1 MPMRMAMIQ
10 MLEQQIIAQ
19 MNNISIFEG
28 LESGDLE
35 RIIHPELHIDE
46 FKSKLGDDEDV
57 VVISFKLNSKEPA
70 NDLVAFVEKGYEW
83 VLDADVS
90 AGEMEDG
97 SYIVFV
103 EIDRNEE
110 CINNIIDLMTDLM
123 NLTEQKLKDWRVRY
137 YKSHEETEFSRE
149 SLEKMIPKTPEQYEK
164 KFGKK
169 SLDELKIASG
179 INVNTKAPKNEYTE
193 NLRNLAGIIR

>member
-10 MLEQQIIAQ
+10 MLEQQIITQ

-28 LESGDLE
+28 LESGDLQ

-57 VVISFKLNSKEPA
+57 VVVSFKLNSKEPA

-110 CINNIIDLMTDLM
+110 CIKNILDLMDDLM
-123 NLTEQKLKDWRVRY
+123 NLTKQKLSEWRG
-137 YKSHEETEFSRE
+137 
-149 SLEKMIPKTPEQYEK
+149 LI
-164 KFGKK
+164 
-169 SLDELKIASG
+169 
-179 INVNTKAPKNEYTE
+179 
-193 NLRNLAGIIR
+193 